1 MLLTFSTVASDTDL
15 LLYKYVNG
23 RPERARERERPSLT
37 LNQSSQQ
44 EEAEKLLVCR
54 LRKETSVGGANVHQ
68 IYVYGI
74 VNMKST
80 NLLNSVCIT
89 SVEFQ

>member
-54 LRKETSVGGANVHQ
+54 LRKKNIGRRCQRASDICIRYRKYEIDKFVEQ
-68 IYVYGI
+68 RVYYF
-74 VNMKST
+74 
-80 NLLNSVCIT
+80 C
-89 SVEFQ
+89 